1 MHRARKH
8 RQLERE
14 GEEDIN
20 DVVDKMSTQET
31 EEPDEST
38 VQTQVSFNEIGLQT
52 WLVKQCAAMKLKSP
66 TPVQAN
72 CIPEI
77 LKGIFRFI
85 TAFSMQPTM

>member
-20 DVVDKMSTQET
+20 DVVEKMGAQEA

-38 VQTQVSFNEIGLQT
+38 VQTHVSFSEIGLQT

-77 LKGIFRFI
+77 LKGLLRFFI
-85 TAFSMQPTM
+85 IFSMQPRM